1 MNTTEERPSESDS
14 GQRQRVTL
22 VVVIDCDVADVAAAH
37 LAAPRVAQLVRHR
50 ALDALGDVVAGPA
63 VATVAECSAKE
74 FVSAMGAA
82 VARANVVTSE
92 KL

>member
-1 MNTTEERPSESDS
+1 MNTTDERQSESDS

-37 LAAPRVAQLVRHR
+37 QAAPRVAQLVRHR

-63 VATVAECSAKE
+63 VATVAECSAE
-74 FVSAMGAA
+74 AYVAAM
-82 VARANVVTSE
+82 VALAGVRA
-92 KL
+92 